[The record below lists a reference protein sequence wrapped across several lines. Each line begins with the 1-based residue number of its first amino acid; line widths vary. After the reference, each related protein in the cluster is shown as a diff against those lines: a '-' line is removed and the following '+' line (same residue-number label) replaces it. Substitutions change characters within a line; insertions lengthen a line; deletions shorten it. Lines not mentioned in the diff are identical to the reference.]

1 VQASG
6 VVLGDE
12 DASTILAAGS
22 VDELM
27 TRLEQQPY
35 MDTAVEEQSHAL
47 PHFQGWSQRNA
58 PFPSVA
64 RTALTEAEK
73 KQVRPCF
80 RAFALAVQF
89 AVQVL
94 STAFRWNR
102 FLQDTHISRGKSV
115 GVRIESGTARHD
127 MPP

>member
-1 VQASG
+1 M
-6 VVLGDE
+6 LGDE

-35 MDTAVEEQSHAL
+35 MDTAEEERSHAL

-58 PFPSVA
+58 PYPNVA

-73 KQVRPCF
+73 KQALLNPLCTARCF
-80 RAFALAVQF
+80 RLAWLV
-89 AVQVL
+89 
-94 STAFRWNR
+94 T
-102 FLQDTHISRGKSV
+102 
-115 GVRIESGTARHD
+115 
-127 MPP
+127 